1 MELFKSKELK
11 NEFEEMKKLL
21 PSIIECNYCQ
31 KEKCIYH
38 SKFIVSCTLCRNA
51 KCKKCFKFNIS
62 KSILL
67 KSSSKETNVY
77 LTNFI
82 SDFFNISSLSLQRF
96 FPEVKIEKKEVVK
109 YTTRVKSEKNRAQ
122 VVKSELPSNLK
133 STQFQHGK
141 FKRKI
146 YY

>member
-96 FPEVKIEKKEVVK
+96 FPEVKIEKKEIVK

>member
-51 KCKKCFKFNIS
+51 KCKNCFKFSIS

-67 KSSSKETNVY
+67 KSSSNETNLY

-82 SDFFNISSLSLQRF
+82 SDFFNISSLSLQTF
-96 FPEVKIEKKEVVK
+96 FPEVKIEKKK
-109 YTTRVKSEKNRAQ
+109 
-122 VVKSELPSNLK
+122 
-133 STQFQHGK
+133 
-141 FKRKI
+141 
-146 YY
+146 

>member
-21 PSIIECNYCQ
+21 PSIIDCNYCQ

-38 SKFIVSCTLCRNA
+38 SRFIVSCTLCRNE
-51 KCKKCFKFNIS
+51 KCKSCFKFNIS
-62 KSILL
+62 KSILF
-67 KSSSKETNVY
+67 KNSSKETNTY

-82 SDFFNISSLSLQRF
+82 SDFFNINTLSLQHF
-96 FPEVKIEKKEVVK
+96 FPEVKIEKKQTVQ
-109 YTTRVKSEKNRAQ
+109 YTKRVKSEKNRAQ
-122 VVKSELPSNLK
+122 IVKSELPSNVR

-141 FKRKI
+141 FKHKV